1 MSYCYDDGIKI
12 FKNRRRPYTMVK
24 TKVKLINHQT
34 RNVPNAI
41 ILEMFEFKLKFE
53 LFSNFK
59 LSEHLIESAY
69 KITPVS

>member
-1 MSYCYDDGIKI
+1 MG
-12 FKNRRRPYTMVK
+12 
-24 TKVKLINHQT
+24 
-34 RNVPNAI
+34 PNLGNYERDSVLELRGGMQNTI